1 MEDAGMLTLRRRGKV
16 YHARGTV
23 RVGRPIREV
32 TEHST
37 GCREREAALG
47 YVHRLEA
54 EIRDEILNGPA
65 GRARRLTCAE
75 AMHDY
80 LERPGGLHR
89 MDVWRLGELG
99 DVLGDVPISDV
110 LTGWAKFKAQRCT
123 GLAPATVDR
132 FRATL
137 QAAINYAARERGFQA
152 PAIPHVKFDNE
163 RVRYLL
169 KPQREALL
177 AAYAPHVQPIALVLC
192 FQGCRTQEA
201 LQLLWGDVD
210 LERETLWFGRTKTGV
225 PRTVTMHP
233 RVLAAIEAV
242 ERRALTE
249 HVFLSARGRPYSD
262 TRDYKLPGG
271 NPLRKAHDTACR
283 RASIRGFT
291 VHDWRHHW
299 ASHMVMA
306 GVDLI
311 TIQTMGGWSK
321 KSLRMLARYTS
332 LSTDHMAEAM
342 RRVA

>member
-1 MEDAGMLTLRRRGKV
+1 MLSIRRRGKV

-23 RVGRPIREV
+23 RVGRQVREV
-32 TEHST
+32 REHST

-54 EIRDEILNGPA
+54 EIRDDILNGPA
-65 GRARRLTCAE
+65 GRARHLTCAE
-75 AMHDY
+75 AMHEY
-80 LERPGGLHR
+80 LDRPGGLHR

-99 DVLGDVPISDV
+99 DVLGDMPISDV
-110 LTGWAKFKAQRCT
+110 LTGWANFKAERCT

-137 QAAINYAARERGFQA
+137 QAAINHAARERGFQA
-152 PAIPHVKFDNE
+152 PAIPHVKFENE
-163 RVRYLL
+163 RLRYLT

-177 AAYAPHVQPIALVLC
+177 AAYAPHVQPIALTLC

-210 LERETLWFGRTKTGV
+210 MERETLWFGRTKTGK
-225 PRTVTMHP
+225 PRTVQMHE
-233 RVLAAIEAV
+233 RVLAALKAM
-242 ERRALTE
+242 ERGAPTT
-249 HVFLSARGRPYSD
+249 HVFLSARGKPYSD

-283 RASIRGFT
+283 RAKIQNFT

-299 ASHMVMA
+299 ASWCVMS
-306 GVDLI
+306 GIDLP
-311 TIQTMGGWSK
+311 TIQRMGGWAG
-321 KSLRMLARYTS
+321 LRMVERYVAV
-332 LSTDHMAEAM
+332 STDHMAAAV
-342 RRVA
+342 RKIA

>member
-1 MEDAGMLTLRRRGKV
+1 MLSIRRRGRV

-23 RVGRPIREV
+23 RVGRQVREV
-32 TEHST
+32 KEHST

-54 EIRDEILNGPA
+54 EIRDDILNGAA

-75 AMHDY
+75 AMHEY

-137 QAAINYAARERGFQA
+137 QAAINHAARERGFQA

-163 RVRYLL
+163 RVRYLT
-169 KPQREALL
+169 KPQRDALL
-177 AAYAPHVQPIALVLC
+177 AAYAPHVQPIALTLC

-201 LQLLWGDVD
+201 LQLLCGDVD
-210 LERETLWFGRTKTGV
+210 LERETLWFGRTKTGE
-225 PRTVTMHP
+225 PRTVTLHP
-233 RVLAAIEAV
+233 RVLAAIKAIK
-242 ERRALTE
+242 RGASTD
-249 HVFLSARGRPYSD
+249 HVFQSARGRAYSD

-271 NPLRKAHDTACR
+271 NPLRKAHETACR
-283 RASIRGFT
+283 RAGIQNFT

-299 ASHMVMA
+299 ASWCVMS
-306 GVDLI
+306 GIDLL
-311 TIQTMGGWSK
+311 TIQRMGGW
-321 KSLRMLARYTS
+321 KSLRMVERYAAV
-332 LSTDHMAEAM
+332 STDHMAAAI
-342 RRVA
+342 RRIA

>member
-1 MEDAGMLTLRRRGKV
+1 MLSIRRRGKV

-23 RVGRPIREV
+23 RVGRQVREV
-32 TEHST
+32 REHST

-75 AMHDY
+75 AMHEY

-137 QAAINYAARERGFQA
+137 QAAINHAARERGFQA
-152 PAIPHVKFDNE
+152 PAIPHVRFQNT
-163 RVRYLL
+163 RVRWLP
-169 KPQREALL
+169 KAQRESLL
-177 AAYAPHVQPIALVLC
+177 AAYAPHVQPIALTLC

-201 LQLLWGDVD
+201 LQLLCGDVD
-210 LERETLWFGRTKTGV
+210 LERETMWFGRTKIAE

-233 RVLAAIEAV
+233 RVLAAIEPAIK
-242 ERRALTE
+242 RGTATD
-249 HVFLSARGRPYSD
+249 HAFLSARGLPYSD
-262 TRDYKLPGG
+262 TRDYKFPGG
-271 NPLRKAHDTACR
+271 NPLSKAHSTACR
-283 RASIRGFT
+283 RTGIQNFT

-299 ASHMVMA
+299 ASWCVMS
-306 GVDLI
+306 GIDLL
-311 TIQTMGGWSK
+311 TIQRMDGW
-321 KSLRMLARYTS
+321 KSLRMVERYAAV
-332 LSTDHMAEAM
+332 STDHMAAAI
-342 RRVA
+342 RRIA